1 MGAMSTE
8 IASKEKKY
16 GDFYQRLRVKI
27 GKWVKDGRINKKN
40 GRWTD
45 YFLEYLLLL
54 PDMVHLM
61 IRLFTDRKVPAHIK
75 GYLLVAFAYLISPID
90 IIPDF
95 IPVAGFIDDLLVTVV
110 LLNKIINSAD
120 PELLKAID
128 THWAGE
134 DDVFEKVKEIVG
146 VMNDLSSH
154 LPKAIYNFMKRKE

>member
-1 MGAMSTE
+1 MSNE
-8 IASKEKKY
+8 YNSKKL
-16 GDFYQRLRVKI
+16 QSV
-27 GKWVKDGRINKKN
+27 DGNMLKN
-40 GRWTD
+40 
-45 YFLEYLLLL
+45 LLLRGRLIMRLMNDSRISGLLKLL
-54 PDMVHLM
+54 PLGSL
-61 IRLFTDRKVPAHIK
+61 I
-75 GYLLVAFAYLISPID
+75 YLISPID

-120 PELLKAID
+120 PELLEAID